1 MWTGRLARRA
11 KTGHSDPMR
20 WDRLFDDLE
29 AQAEADDARARVAEV
44 ADRVRR
50 ERAQLDLHTRLLA
63 HVGAG
68 ALTLGLPGRALT
80 GGLADVGP
88 DWLLLEPGADRQV
101 LVALSAVRSV
111 SGLGRGALTPSVVAK
126 RFGLG
131 AALRAVSRDRVPVE
145 LADVDGRQ
153 ATGTIDVVGADH
165 LELAQ
170 HAPDEPRRRG
180 NVTGSVVVPFA
191 SLGTV
196 RRLA

>member
-1 MWTGRLARRA
+1 
-11 KTGHSDPMR
+11 MR
-20 WDRLFDDLE
+20 WDRLFDDLQ
-29 AQAEADDARARVAEV
+29 AQAEADESRARVAEV

-80 GGLADVGP
+80 GSLADVGP